1 MAEVLFPPG
10 RFLSDNRHLTVFLAG
25 SIDNGAAEDWQSELF
40 EKLSDVRNV
49 TLFNPRR
56 KDWDPSWG
64 EDHPELIAQIVWE
77 LDHLEQADITV
88 FYFAPDSKAPIT
100 FLELGRFGDQ
110 DGVVVCCPP
119 GFYRR
124 TNVKVYCDRYQIKM
138 VDSLNDMVKYICD
151 TAKMVEFP

>member
-1 MAEVLFPPG
+1 MRGL
-10 RFLSDNRHLTVFLAG
+10 
-25 SIDNGAAEDWQSELF
+25 GARIAVG
-40 EKLSDVRNV
+40 KTITTKHAPNIMVRGN
-49 TLFNPRR
+49 
-56 KDWDPSWG
+56 S
-64 EDHPELIAQIVWE
+64 
-77 LDHLEQADITV
+77 LEQSGFVDNSVEADITV